1 MGSDERFVISGPS
14 FQDEDARARDSR
26 YDCLDDAARLARQ
39 YVDGLR
45 DRPVGV
51 AAGLEELRAA
61 LARPLPNEGEDPRTI
76 IESLACDADPGL
88 VASGGPRFFGFVIGG
103 ALPVAVAADWLVSA
117 WDQNG
122 ASFVASPALSV
133 VEEVAATWV
142 VGLAALSALGAIVTG
157 LTDYK
162 DTAPNSSERDITGFH
177 GLINIVATV
186 LFAVSFF
193 LRLGDG
199 HDAAFWMLLIGYL
212 VVSVGGYIGGHVV
225 FKYGYMVNHNAF
237 SRPKRAKDFT
247 TVASVSDVAD
257 GVPTKVMFGSTG
269 LVVVRRG
276 DVLHALV
283 ERCSHAGGP
292 LSEGELKDDTITCPW
307 HFSTFRLSDGGVVH
321 GPAGTRQPSYRARIQ
336 GDQVEV
342 QGPEV

>member
-1 MGSDERFVISGPS
+1 MIERM
-14 FQDEDARARDSR
+14 
-26 YDCLDDAARLARQ
+26 
-39 YVDGLR
+39 
-45 DRPVGV
+45 
-51 AAGLEELRAA
+51 
-61 LARPLPNEGEDPRTI
+61 ARPLRGLSNGIASVVDGTYGVLGRPGKYLQDFLNGSWLGH
-76 IESLACDADPGL
+76 SLHAVL
-88 VASGGPRFFGFVIGG
+88 VDIVIGAATAALLLDLLRVFFGIDD
-103 ALPVAVAADWLVSA
+103 L
-117 WDQNG
+117 
-122 ASFVASPALSV
+122 
-133 VEEVAATWV
+133 EVAATWV

-269 LVVVRRG
+269 LMVVRRG
-276 DVLHALV
+276 DVVHALV